1 MGHIFKEK
9 GEVPIPEHAHIN
21 HSNAEVSIYELDNL
35 GKRTGVRRVIG
46 RAATDSTMY
55 VNSNFRLLFPELWKQ
70 HFNEEPKQT
79 EVSAGLYAAALGI
92 GSLSGL
98 YPMMVKIFGV
108 KDANAVMDY
117 AVYQIS
123 NKSSAV
129 QPMQEAMRSQV
140 AFSDK
145 LPGDSFYSEM
155 FTKRLAAKG
164 QDHEF
169 RLQWLE
175 YCAEHGTD
183 EVWLCID
190 GSNSDARIT
199 NSNPAE
205 PGAAKSHKSVPIVS
219 CIWAVC
225 AKTGLPV
232 CWMVNNGGMHDSKA
246 FHALLE
252 LIGNAG
258 IKIRGVIIDRG
269 FASKGI
275 LETIKS
281 WDYAFI
287 LMLPQSAAG
296 YKTMME
302 RHASE
307 IFWNGEYWFFLN
319 GHSAYGTADHVKLFN
334 NLDDEYC
341 TALFFDSENGP
352 AITNHVTAK
361 IGRAIGE
368 LEEKLKANPDKAEVP
383 KGMEKYL
390 RIERRDGSAGLVI
403 IDRSQITSIARTSG
417 FSAIASSEE
426 LSPKEIAA
434 IYDLR
439 DQSEKQF
446 ADFKT
451 QLGAGVIRV
460 HSDSAVKSRMLSS
473 FIAAILH
480 RSLINACRE
489 LSMPANVMTAKLNR
503 VRFILNNNDKF
514 MSVKELSSE
523 LEEFL
528 AKFGINQNSLEV
540 ICAEYNARQS
550 AVHREVRE
558 LPNVE
563 IKPRGPGRP
572 RKSNPEAKEPKTR
585 GRPKGS
591 RNKSTLEREA
601 RERAAGIEPAPKRGP
616 GRPKGSRNKKT
627 LERERLMREQGIT
640 VVKRKP
646 GRPKGSKNKK
656 TLAREAEAAANRR
669 KAELRNTRKEGRS
682 SQKAGDK
689 N

>member
-1 MGHIFKEK
+1 MGHIFREK

-21 HSNAEVSIYELDNL
+21 HSNAEVSIYELDNS
-35 GKRTGVRRVIG
+35 GKRTGARRVIG
-46 RAATDSTMY
+46 KATTNSTMY
-55 VNSNFRLLFPELWKQ
+55 VNSNFRMLFPELWQ
-70 HFNEEPKQT
+70 QYFDEEPKQT
-79 EVSAGLYAAALGI
+79 EVSAGIYAAALGI
-92 GSLSGL
+92 GTLSGL

-108 KDANAVMDY
+108 KDANAIMDY
-117 AVYQIS
+117 AIYQIS
-123 NKSSAV
+123 SKSSAV
-129 QPMQEAMRSQV
+129 QNMREAMRNQIT
-140 AFSDK
+140 FSEKMPD
-145 LPGDSFYSEM
+145 DSFYSEM
-155 FTKRLAAKG
+155 FTRRLAAEGKDG
-164 QDHEF
+164 AF

-175 YCAEHGTD
+175 YCAQHGTE

-199 NSNPAE
+199 NSSLAE
-205 PGAAKSHKSVPIVS
+205 LGPSKSHKSVPIVS
-219 CIWAVC
+219 YIWAVC

-246 FHALLE
+246 FHGLLE
-252 LIGNAG
+252 LIGSAG

-269 FASKGI
+269 FASGGI

-281 WDYAFI
+281 WGYAFI
-287 LMLPQSAAG
+287 LMLPQSTVG

-307 IFWNGEYWFFLN
+307 IFWNGEYWFYLN
-319 GHSAYGTADHVKLFN
+319 GHSVYGTTDHVKIFN
-334 NLDDEYC
+334 NLNDEYC
-341 TALFFDSENGP
+341 TALFLDSENGP

-361 IGRAIGE
+361 IGRAIE
-368 LEEKLKANPDKAEVP
+368 VLEEQLKTHPEKAEVP

-390 RIERRDGSAGLVI
+390 RIERQDSSASLVI
-403 IDRSQITSIARTSG
+403 IDRRQITSIARTSG
-417 FSAIASSEE
+417 FSAIASSKE
-426 LSPKEIAA
+426 LDAKEIAA

-446 ADFKT
+446 SDFKT

-460 HSDSAVKSRMLSS
+460 HSDSAIKSRMLSS

-480 RSLINACRE
+480 RGLINACRE
-489 LSMPANVMTAKLNR
+489 LYKPTNVMTAKLNR
-503 VRFILNNNDKF
+503 VRFLLNNNDKF

-523 LEEFL
+523 LKEFL

-540 ICAEYNARQS
+540 ICAEYNARQN

-572 RKSNPEAKEPKTR
+572 RKTKPEPKAPKKL

-591 RNKSTLEREA
+591 KNKETLEREA
-601 RERAAGIEPAPKRGP
+601 REKALGIEPAPKRSP
-616 GRPKGSRNKKT
+616 GRPKGSKNKKT
-627 LERERLMREQGIT
+627 LERERLMRGQGINDI
-640 VVKRKP
+640 KRKP

-656 TLAREAEAAANRR
+656 TLAREAEEASNRR
-669 KAELRNTRKEGRS
+669 KAELRIKRKERREK
-682 SQKAGDK
+682 QKAADK
-689 N
+689 K